1 MFFVDKNK
9 DEDSQLKRKE
19 RLIEH
24 RRDEDDPDYT
34 PNDEDE
40 NYQLFNNS
48 NGR

>member
-1 MFFVDKNK
+1 MFFLDKNK
-9 DEDSQLKRKE
+9 DEDSLLKRRK
-19 RLIEH
+19 RLMEH
-24 RRDEDDPDYT
+24 EVDPDYS